1 MKNLI
6 LNKIYRI
13 LYPYG
18 STRWVLSGPL
28 LGTKYICKPS
38 MGISYALGFELK
50 RMSFL
55 KKHINAGDQVLDVG
69 ANCGQI
75 SLYLSKLVGDTG
87 NVYSFEPSEY
97 AYNIF
102 SRNINLNKINNIKA
116 INAAVS
122 DSDEYLTMVLNPEL
136 TTGGIV
142 SSTEAINNTESQ
154 EKEIIKVKTEILDDF
169 CFEKNIKPNFIK
181 IDVEGAGD
189 KVLKG
194 ASKVIKDYKP
204 AIYIEMHMP
213 QEQQAVKE
221 IIQNLGYRVETLE
234 GKLVPDATKGWN
246 DCLWCYCS

>member
-1 MKNLI
+1 
-6 LNKIYRI
+6 
-13 LYPYG
+13 
-18 STRWVLSGPL
+18 
-28 LGTKYICKPS
+28 
-38 MGISYALGFELK
+38 MGISYALGSELK

-55 KKHINAGDQVLDVG
+55 KNHISAGDQVLDVG

-75 SLYLSKLVGDTG
+75 SLYLSKLVGDNG

-102 SRNINLNKINNIKA
+102 SRNINLNKISNIKG

-122 DSDEYLTMVLNPEL
+122 DSDDYLTMVLNPEP

-142 SSTEAINNTESQ
+142 SSTEKINNTQ
-154 EKEIIKVKTEILDDF
+154 NPKNEIIKVKTEILDVF
-169 CFEKNIKPNFIK
+169 CSEKNIKPSFIK

-189 KVLKG
+189 KVLRG
-194 ASKVIKDYKP
+194 ASKIIKDCKP

-213 QEQQAVKE
+213 QEQLAVKE

-234 GKLVPDATKGWN
+234 GKIVPDATKGWN
-246 DCLWCYCS
+246 DCLWCYYIN